1 MSRAALL
8 VAVLLGLSHP
18 AFAEDVPAV
27 SCEGQNCMQ
36 GENRPLQECEGQDCA
51 APAPAQAP
59 VECIGQDCAP
69 IGDDTV
75 PGAGDQLQP
84 Q

>member
-8 VAVLLGLSHP
+8 LAILLGFGHA

-36 GENRPLQECEGQDCA
+36 GENRPLEECSGQDCA

-59 VECIGQDCAP
+59 VECIGQDCAA

-75 PGAGDQLQP
+75 PGTGDQLQP